1 MEVHT
6 LSLNDFNRPKVL
18 TGNDAGYVAIIHL
31 IYLEKGKFQS
41 HPDMGVGIRSR
52 YRFNSEENI
61 LDELQQDIRKQIEQY
76 LPELGGTGVVCEEI
90 DQGLIVITIDTDN
103 GAYVL
108 EYDTTTNILTPA
120 VQEHTLESLKK
131 FKS

>member
-18 TGNDAGYVAIIHL
+18 TGNDAAYVAIIYL

-90 DQGLIVITIDTDN
+90 DQGLIVITINTDN
-103 GAYVL
+103 GGVYVL

-120 VQEHTLESLKK
+120 EHTLESLKK

>member
-90 DQGLIVITIDTDN
+90 DQGLVVITINTNN
-103 GAYVL
+103 GGVYVL
-108 EYDTTTNILTPA
+108 EYDTNTTNLTPA
-120 VQEHTLESLKK
+120 EHTLESLKK

>member
-90 DQGLIVITIDTDN
+90 DQGLVVITINTDN
-103 GAYVL
+103 GGVYIL
-108 EYDTTTNILTPA
+108 EYDISTTNLTPA
-120 VQEHTLESLKK
+120 EHTLESLKK

>member
-90 DQGLIVITIDTDN
+90 DQGLVIITINTDN
-103 GAYVL
+103 GGVYVL
-108 EYDTTTNILTPA
+108 EYDTNTNILTPA
-120 VQEHTLESLKK
+120 EHTLESLKK

>member
-76 LPELGGTGVVCEEI
+76 LPELGGTGVICEEI
-90 DQGLIVITIDTDN
+90 DQGLVVITINTDN
-103 GAYVL
+103 GGAYVL
-108 EYDTTTNILTPA
+108 EYDANTTNLTPA
-120 VQEHTLESLKK
+120 EHTLESLKK

>member
-18 TGNDAGYVAIIHL
+18 TGNDAAYVAIIHL

-90 DQGLIVITIDTDN
+90 DQGLIVITINTDN
-103 GAYVL
+103 GGVYVL
-108 EYDTTTNILTPA
+108 EYDINTTNLTPA
-120 VQEHTLESLKK
+120 EHTLESLKK

>member
-18 TGNDAGYVAIIHL
+18 TGNDAAYVAIIHL

-76 LPELGGTGVVCEEI
+76 LPELGGTGVICEEI
-90 DQGLIVITIDTDN
+90 DQGLIVITINTDN
-103 GAYVL
+103 GGVYIL
-108 EYDTTTNILTPA
+108 EYDISTTNLTPA
-120 VQEHTLESLKK
+120 EHTLESLKK